1 MFTPMSASTIKMA
14 TAMRMPAMLS
24 TGDHTED

>member
-1 MFTPMSASTIKMA
+1 MLTPMRASTIKMA
-14 TAMRMPAMLS
+14 RAMRMPVMLS

>member
-1 MFTPMSASTIKMA
+1 MFTPTRARMTRIA